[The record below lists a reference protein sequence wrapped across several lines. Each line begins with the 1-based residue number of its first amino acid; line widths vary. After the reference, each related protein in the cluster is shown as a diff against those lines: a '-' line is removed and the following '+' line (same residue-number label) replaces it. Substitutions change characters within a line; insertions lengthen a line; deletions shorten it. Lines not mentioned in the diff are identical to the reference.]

1 MRHACIVRLNGSV
14 KLNSG
19 HRLSAKVGCMPQDL
33 VRRSPNPTCDG
44 DTPTTATGGRLWLP
58 APLVI
63 CSILRA
69 CQVFIEATV
78 AAGRRGLVVWLAA
91 VLRFYAFCAPP
102 PPLSVETQPAMHL
115 PCHSMPPW
123 SSSSSLGSYMR
134 YVTLY
139 PRPRV

>member
-1 MRHACIVRLNGSV
+1 
-14 KLNSG
+14 
-19 HRLSAKVGCMPQDL
+19 MPQDL

-91 VLRFYAFCAPP
+91 CVLRAPAP
-102 PPLSVETQPAMHL
+102 SLREDTTRHAPAL
-115 PCHSMPPW
+115 PFHATLELELELGFVHEVRDLVPSSPRLTFLRHGTCSCHFS
-123 SSSSSLGSYMR
+123 
-134 YVTLY
+134 
-139 PRPRV
+139 